1 MELQGRNRT
10 MIRIKAILLAVA
22 LALTW
27 SATASAAEATVKPI
41 AITNV
46 RIFDGT
52 RLIPRGTVVIKGRTI
67 AAVGPRV
74 AVPAG
79 AEVIDGKGATL
90 LPGLIDGHTHSWGD
104 VLTRAAIFGVTTE
117 LDMFTVPQFAQSQR
131 EEQAKT

>member
-1 MELQGRNRT
+1 MT
-10 MIRIKAILLAVA
+10 RIQTILLAAA
-22 LALTW
+22 LALTG
-27 SATASAAEATVKPI
+27 SLAARAAEAPVKPI

-52 RLIPRGTVVIKGRTI
+52 RVIPRGTVILKGRTI
-67 AAVGPRV
+67 AAVGPKV

-104 VLTRAAIFGVTTE
+104 VLIRAAIFGVTTE
-117 LDMFTVPQFAQSQR
+117 LDMFTDPR
-131 EEQAKT
+131 IGRKTVVRH